1 MNKVGLKET
10 RILIVDDTPTN
21 IEVLCKTLEPRGYKI
36 QIATNGEIALKILEK
51 VPFPDL
57 ILLDVMM
64 PGIDGYETC
73 RRIKMDQSICD
84 IPVIF
89 LTGKN
94 DIKDIIRGFEVGGV
108 DYVTKPFN
116 QEEVYARV
124 KTHVLLKKTLLE
136 KEELIEQL
144 KISSRTDLLTNL
156 LNRRGGMESLEIEAH
171 RFERSK
177 KCFSIVLSD
186 IDHFK
191 NVNDTYGHEAGDK
204 VLVEVGNIIREN
216 CRKHDVACR
225 WGGEEFLILLP
236 ETDLEGG
243 RLLAEKIRIGIESHG
258 FLYEE
263 KEIPITMSFGLSMF
277 SGKFKKL
284 DDCVRQ
290 ADDCLYNAKKT
301 GRNKVVNK
309 IN

>member
-1 MNKVGLKET
+1 MSEDSPKET
-10 RILIVDDTPTN
+10 KILIVDDTPTN
-21 IEVLCKTLEPRGYKI
+21 IEVLWRTLEPRGYKI
-36 QIATNGEIALKILEK
+36 QIATSGEIALKVLEK
-51 VPFPDL
+51 APFPDL
-57 ILLDVMM
+57 ILLDIMM

-73 RRIKMDQSICD
+73 RRMKMDQAICD

-89 LTGKN
+89 LTGKS
-94 DIKDIIRGFEVGGV
+94 DIKDIVRGFEVGGV
-108 DYVTKPFN
+108 DYVTKPFS

-144 KISSRTDLLTNL
+144 RISSKTDPLTSL
-156 LNRRGGMESLEIEAH
+156 LNRRGVMESLEIEAH

-204 VLVEVGNIIREN
+204 ILVEVGKIIREN
-216 CRKHDVACR
+216 CRKQDVASR

-243 RLLAEKIRIGIESHG
+243 KLLAEKIRKAIESNE
-258 FLYEE
+258 FFYQEQ
-263 KEIPITMSFGLSMF
+263 KIPITMSFGLSIF
-277 SGKFKKL
+277 FENSKNL
-284 DDCVRQ
+284 EDCIRY
-290 ADDCLYNAKKT
+290 ADDCLYNAKKM
-301 GRNKVVNK
+301 GRNRVVNK